1 MRLFYAIELDFFT
14 RDRIKAAVQE
24 LRYKTTAGRWSYPD
38 NYHLTVQFLGEY
50 EADALP
56 EFERIMHAAAEVP
69 PFTLEL
75 HGWGSFGQRH
85 EIIWL
90 GADPQ
95 PSLVMLAESL
105 AGLLREKKLSF
116 DDRPFKP
123 HLTIGRQVRM
133 KDEAGA
139 DLAALWH
146 GPTIKAEIRMVSLME
161 STRVNERLVYRSLA
175 RESLRGLP
183 TRPTEE
189 DQA

>member
-1 MRLFYAIELDFFT
+1 MRLFYAIELDFFS
-14 RDRIKAAVQE
+14 RDRIKHAVQE
-24 LRYKTTAGRWSYPD
+24 LRYHTTAGRWSYPD

-50 EADALP
+50 DADALP
-56 EFERIMHAAAEVP
+56 EFERILRSAANVP
-69 PFTLEL
+69 AFTLEL
-75 HGWGSFGQRH
+75 HGWGSFGQRN

-90 GADPQ
+90 GADLE
-95 PSLVMLAESL
+95 PSLVLLAQNL
-105 AGLLREKKLSF
+105 ASRLREKKMSF

-161 STRVNERLVYRSLA
+161 STRVNDRLVYRSLA
-175 RESLRGLP
+175 RESLRGLSTQTADAEP
-183 TRPTEE
+183 S
-189 DQA
+189 